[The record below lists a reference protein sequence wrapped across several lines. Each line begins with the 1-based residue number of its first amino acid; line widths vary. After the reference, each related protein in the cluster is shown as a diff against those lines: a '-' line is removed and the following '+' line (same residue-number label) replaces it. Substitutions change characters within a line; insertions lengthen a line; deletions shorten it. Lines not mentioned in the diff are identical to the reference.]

1 MTCDKTIVMNKE
13 NLSAA
18 DNANLTI
25 DERVIQLQQR
35 LARSEAERQ
44 VLAKEN
50 SISRELIHSQ
60 RQLIER
66 LENES
71 SRIGHL
77 YSKLANSQRKLIG
90 LLETKYNELL
100 HSLIDSFD
108 DLDSNGVDGASY
120 ETKVEEIQ
128 SDLNNLIQVL
138 GHRSTITTASTNNDT
153 NEGGEIRSRSSSFSI
168 ERALNDQ
175 TLGDG
180 YSPNSVQSMRRML
193 SEHLMA
199 IESGS
204 DTSSYSDVSWT
215 QNYEESMY
223 IDFDFNYNQSLK
235 SIDSKVI
242 RFIFYRQITHIMCL
256 ISNILI

>member
-1 MTCDKTIVMNKE
+1 MTCDKTLVMNKE

-77 YSKLANSQRKLIG
+77 YSKLANSQRKLIA

-108 DLDSNGVDGASY
+108 DLDSNGVGGASY

-168 ERALNDQ
+168 ERALNDHA
-175 TLGDG
+175 LGDG

-242 RFIFYRQITHIMCL
+242 RFIYFL
-256 ISNILI
+256 

>member
-108 DLDSNGVDGASY
+108 DLDSNGVGGASY

-138 GHRSTITTASTNNDT
+138 GNRSTITTAST

-242 RFIFYRQITHIMCL
+242 RYIFYRQIMCL